1 MKFFSHGI
9 LGMNA
14 RNLRYIRP
22 NNPAEAVSLADS
34 KLKTKNF
41 LSNRGIPFAETYK
54 TIDTYQELKSFH
66 FSFLKTDEFVIKPNK

>member
-14 RNLRYIRP
+14 RNLRYIRTK
-22 NNPAEAVSLADS
+22 NSTESISLADS

-41 LSNRGIPFAETYK
+41 LSSRGIPFAETYFTIK
-54 TIDTYQELKSFH
+54 TQQELNV
-66 FSFLKTDEFVIKPNK
+66 FSFDSLSSREFVIKPNK

>member
-14 RNLRYIRP
+14 RNLRYIRMK
-22 NNPAEAVSLADS
+22 NSIESISLADS

-41 LSNRGIPFAETYK
+41 LSSR
-54 TIDTYQELKSFH
+54 
-66 FSFLKTDEFVIKPNK
+66 